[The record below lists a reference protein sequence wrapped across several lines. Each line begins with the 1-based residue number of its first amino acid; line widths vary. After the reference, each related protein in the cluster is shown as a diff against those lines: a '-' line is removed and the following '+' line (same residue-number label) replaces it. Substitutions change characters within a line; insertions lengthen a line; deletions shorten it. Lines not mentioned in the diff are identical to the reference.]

1 MTSKHR
7 SGTRSDHNGLK
18 FDDPNRYP
26 ERRCPCRKTVRVP
39 VTSAQTHC
47 AQCLAA
53 KKRKKQARRK
63 KKRRDSVA
71 KAEALLEAQRRAD
84 ARDDARRLSRA
95 QDGAPRSVWIVS
107 GGLPGLGKRR

>member
-26 ERRCPCRKTVRVP
+26 ERRCPCGKTFRVP
-39 VTSAQTHC
+39 VTSAQTHG
-47 AQCLAA
+47 ARRL

-63 KKRRDSVA
+63 KKQRDSVA